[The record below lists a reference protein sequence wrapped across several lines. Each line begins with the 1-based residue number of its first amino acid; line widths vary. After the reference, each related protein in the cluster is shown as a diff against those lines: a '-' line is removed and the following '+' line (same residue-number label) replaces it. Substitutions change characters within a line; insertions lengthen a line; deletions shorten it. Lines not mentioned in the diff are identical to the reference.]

1 MGQLVLI
8 GALAVALAILL
19 WRNLAVARSLRRLVA
34 GLQATAHGRPDGA
47 AGWRSPS
54 KSLDTALA
62 ALVERVIK
70 AEQQRDSAAAAATA
84 SIEQEKARLAALLN
98 DLHEGVLVCNLRHQL
113 VLYNQVALKL
123 LRVGGEL
130 GLGRP
135 LFALMVMEPLQHCL
149 DMLYRRDQSEGAH
162 MPFMSR
168 THDARSL
175 LQGRVSL
182 VYAGGEPSGYVVT
195 FDDVTAQV
203 SALARRDALLREV
216 IELLRAERPNT
227 ALDHAQR
234 GYRSLVTGWWPMS
247 DLHSGSLFEL
257 VLARLKGSPIEV
269 SIVGLPVWLHG
280 DGHSLVLAL
289 DALLRALSIG
299 TGVKQFDLAAES
311 EDACCWIMVGWV
323 GPRITAQSLQNWQ
336 SVPVSPALGGLTVR
350 DVIVHHTSKDPVEE
364 ERDGRQWLK
373 LAMKPAQQP
382 PKAEAAGERG
392 PGRPEFFDFNLLAQG
407 RGAAIADLPLRE
419 VTFVVFDTETTGLKP
434 SEGDR
439 IVSIAGV
446 RIVGGRIL
454 TGESFNRI
462 VNPGR
467 PIPAES
473 TRYHGLTD
481 ALVAGKPPIEAVLP
495 QFKAFA
501 ADSVLVAHNAAF
513 DLKFLRMFESDAG
526 VTFDNPVLDTM
537 LLSSFID
544 DSAEGQSLDA
554 ICRRY
559 GVAIT
564 DRHSALGDA
573 LATAALLLHMVDAL
587 ERKGIRTLGEALSTL
602 DMTLQL
608 HQRAQ
613 AI

>member
-1 MGQLVLI
+1 MGSLVLI

-19 WRNLAVARSLRRLVA
+19 WRNLAFARSLRRLA
-34 GLQATAHGRPDGA
+34 ARLQAAAHGRPDA
-47 AGWRSPS
+47 AVSWRSPS
-54 KSLDTALA
+54 TSLDAALTALI
-62 ALVERVIK
+62 ERVVR
-70 AEQQRDSAAAAATA
+70 AEQQRDGAAAAATA
-84 SIEQEKARLAALLN
+84 SVEQERARLAALLN

-149 DMLYRRDQSEGAH
+149 DMLHRRDHGAGAH

-168 THDARSL
+168 SHDGRTL

-182 VYAGGEPSGYVVT
+182 VQAGGETSGYVVT

-216 IELLRAERPNT
+216 IDLLRAERPNT

-234 GYRSLVTGWWPMS
+234 GYRSLLAGWWPMS
-247 DLHSGSLFEL
+247 DLLSSSLFEL
-257 VLARLKGSPIEV
+257 VLARIKGAPFAV
-269 SIVGLPVWLHG
+269 SLVGLPVWLHG

-289 DALLRALSIG
+289 DALLRALAVG
-299 TGVKQFDLAAES
+299 TGVKQFDLAAEN
-311 EDACCWIMVGWV
+311 EEGCCWIMVGWV
-323 GPRITAQSLQNWQ
+323 GPKSTEQSLQNWQ

-350 DVIVHHTSKDPVEE
+350 DVILHHTSRDPLQE

-373 LAMKPAQQP
+373 LAMMPAHHP
-382 PKAEAAGERG
+382 PRAEEPAASEA
-392 PGRPEFFDFNLLAQG
+392 GRPEFFDFNLLAQS
-407 RGAAIADLPLRE
+407 RGAVRSDLSLRE
-419 VTFVVFDTETTGLKP
+419 ITYVVFDTETTGLRP

-454 TGESFNRI
+454 TGESFSRI

-473 TRYHGLTD
+473 TQFHGLTD

-495 QFKAFA
+495 QFKSFV

-513 DLKFLRMFESDAG
+513 DLKFLRMFESKAG
-526 VTFDNPVLDTM
+526 VIFDNPVLDTM

-544 DSAEGQSLDA
+544 NSPEGQSLDA

-559 GVAIT
+559 GIDIT

-573 LATAALLLHMVDAL
+573 LATASLLLHMIDAL
-587 ERKGIRTLGEALSTL
+587 ERKGIRTLGDALSTL

-608 HQRAQ
+608 HQSAQ
-613 AI
+613 AL